1 MEETMEA
8 DSTQSD
14 GDSAETSRKPANPLL
29 RPGSMGTEN
38 IQDFQPF
45 SMGENATRLSSGP
58 IFPTFPYFFDL
69 LLLFLENA
77 LLSLLFRS

>member
-1 MEETMEA
+1 MAERMEETMEA

-38 IQDFQPF
+38 IQNFQPF
-45 SMGENATRLSSGP
+45 RMGEND
-58 IFPTFPYFFDL
+58 TFL
-69 LLLFLENA
+69 
-77 LLSLLFRS
+77 